1 VLLARSGALWVA
13 LGFSAT
19 AIAACSDTPDGTATV
34 TAGAVDA
41 ADFPIVEP
49 VFERH
54 CGSLDCHGSI
64 ATPMRIYSQNGLR
77 MPNDAGLTPGNGA
90 TSEFEITANY
100 DSIISVEPEKITD
113 VAKNKGDPYSLLI
126 LKKPLAIESHKGGPA
141 ISKGDDAETCIS
153 SWIKGTV
160 NLTACANGALPP

>member
-1 VLLARSGALWVA
+1 MTKFLWLA
-13 LGFSAT
+13 LGFGAV
-19 AIAACSDTPDGTATV
+19 AVAACSDTPDGTEKI
-34 TAGAVDA
+34 TAGPVDA
-41 ADFPIVEP
+41 ADFPPLVDP

-54 CGSLDCHGSI
+54 CASLDCHGSI
-64 ATPMRIYSQNGLR
+64 ATPMRLYSQNGLR
-77 MPNDAGLTPGNGA
+77 MPNEAGVAPGNGS
-90 TSEFEITANY
+90 TTQVEITANY
-100 DSIISVEPEKITD
+100 DSIIAIEPEKITD

-160 NLTACANGALPP
+160 DKTACTNGAAPP